1 MKNIKEQYGKL
12 KEKYDLP
19 GFKEVD
25 KEFEISAIENE
36 SFLLRGIINKIV
48 ERIDFFSG
56 LFEDLLQPDPS
67 LLKSMY
73 EAKIFNDEER
83 KTIYTLYKKLMV
95 LNRQSVEV
103 SLKREE
109 KEDAV
114 FIGNTFDEWKE
125 LKTSI
130 SKIVDKLKDSWKKE
144 ADSKEELGYLG

>member
-1 MKNIKEQYGKL
+1 MKNIEEQYGGL

-19 GFKEVD
+19 SFQEIN
-25 KEFEISAIENE
+25 KEFEISTIENK
-36 SFLLRGIINKIV
+36 SFLLREITNKIV

-67 LLKSMY
+67 LLRSMY

-103 SLKREE
+103 SLNREE
-109 KEDAV
+109 KEDAF
-114 FIGNTFDEWKE
+114 FIKKTFYEWKE

-130 SKIVDKLKDSWKKE
+130 SKIVDKIKDSWKKE
-144 ADSKEELGYLG
+144 TESKEELGYFG